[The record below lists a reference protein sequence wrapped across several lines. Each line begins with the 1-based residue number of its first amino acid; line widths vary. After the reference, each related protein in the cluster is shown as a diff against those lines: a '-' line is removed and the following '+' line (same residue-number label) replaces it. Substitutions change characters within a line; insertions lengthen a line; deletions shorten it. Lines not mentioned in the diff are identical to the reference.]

1 MTPRMQDLVVYYMTF
16 TGHPIKGE
24 LTEDVVKEAVKSL
37 GLPIIE
43 PDFKGKFIAED
54 IYE

>member
-43 PDFKGKFIAED
+43 PDFKGKFID
-54 IYE
+54 